1 MFDSHLSK
9 HYFVA
14 ELEKLFPSKQQMK
27 NSFDHLKIPIPSQRD
42 GYLFFCV
49 FAHFYYYSIRTL
61 VEQSGNSCKKARYF

>member
-27 NSFDHLKIPIPSQRD
+27 NSFDHLKISILSQWD
-42 GYLFFCV
+42 GYLFFLV
-49 FAHFYYYSIRTL
+49 FAHYYYSIRTL
-61 VEQSGNSCKKARYF
+61 LEQSGKSCKKARFF